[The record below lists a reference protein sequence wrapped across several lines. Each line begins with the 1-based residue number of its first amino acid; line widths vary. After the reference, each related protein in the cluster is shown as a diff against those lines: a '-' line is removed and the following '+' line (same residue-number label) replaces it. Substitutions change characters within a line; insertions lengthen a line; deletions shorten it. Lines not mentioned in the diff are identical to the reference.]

1 MAKGFCHFADFAT
14 KRLYHIPRCRNRRLQ
29 TSFLKSLLLDP
40 ARPLGFNFSWFIY
53 CGTPT
58 FTLEYKG
65 EARRFAGVD
74 RIHRTVEEIDSF
86 NPLFKWRISDF
97 LQIADRISI

>member
-40 ARPLGFNFSWFIY
+40 PGLWALIFLVHLFWHAYIYLGIQR
-53 CGTPT
+53 
-58 FTLEYKG
+58 